1 MKYFSII
8 IFVAILF
15 IALYFSKSL
24 DKKDSSG
31 VEEKKGKKKIED
43 KIFRSLKDKIKNPS
57 TNEAKKKIKK
67 AVRKEDYLEEDWR
80 VNSAVKRIK
89 NKLERNNKEKK
100 KDSKKE
106 VNFSNLDWGIL
117 FTLSFLLV
125 GIVMML
131 MESIIFLI
139 MFEEGDPEQL
149 VINLLSFLLLYYFLS
164 NRLEKLKKDK
174 GVKEYKKISFIIWG
188 IVIIFPALLLVANF
202 IIATQ

>member
-31 VEEKKGKKKIED
+31 VKEKKGKKKIED

-174 GVKEYKKISFIIWG
+174 GVKEYKKISFIIGG